1 MSASRLLRCVAVVG
15 PGEGATAEAVADAE
29 AVGRLMAE
37 RGWVTLT
44 GGRAAGVMAAAASGA
59 TAAGG
64 LAIGVLPGADLRDA
78 ASELTI
84 ALATGLGE
92 ARNAVLVTAAAA
104 VIGCGVN
111 PGTVSELALAL
122 RAGKPTALVGA
133 SAAVVAFFAAL
144 AAGAPFAAVATPA
157 EAVDWVALALG
168 DVSPRAPTNAT

>member
-1 MSASRLLRCVAVVG
+1 
-15 PGEGATAEAVADAE
+15 
-29 AVGRLMAE
+29 MAE

-64 LAIGVLPGADLRDA
+64 LALGVLPGADLRDA
-78 ASELTI
+78 APELTI

-92 ARNAVLVTAAAA
+92 ARNAVLVTAASA

-122 RAGKPTALVGA
+122 RAGKPIALVGA
-133 SAAVVAFFAAL
+133 SAAVVEFFAAL
-144 AAGAPFAAVATPA
+144 AAGAPFTAVATPA
-157 EAVDWVALALG
+157 EAVDWVARTLG
-168 DVSPRAPTNAT
+168 DVSQ